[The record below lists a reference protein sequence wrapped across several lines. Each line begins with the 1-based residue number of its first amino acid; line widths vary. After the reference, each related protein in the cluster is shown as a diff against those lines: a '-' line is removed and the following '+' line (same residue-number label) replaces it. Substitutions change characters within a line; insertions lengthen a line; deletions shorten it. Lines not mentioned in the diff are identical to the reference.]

1 MASQTEARIQ
11 IIPKL
16 IPMFTVPY
24 GDVDYRVVHGGRASG
39 KTLSMAKMACVQAMS
54 FAAAGQTGA
63 VLCGREFMNSLEDSS
78 LAEIKAAIA
87 SEPQV
92 LQPWFDVGE
101 KYVRT
106 KGLPGRVDFLFVG
119 LRHNIDSIKGKS
131 RVLLTWLDE
140 SENISEVAYRKLLPT
155 IMRFGGECW
164 ISYNPESPESATHM
178 RFRANKSDRILITEC
193 NFEDNPWFDEKLRR
207 EMEDDYKYRPETADH
222 IWKGEFLT
230 LTEAQV
236 FSGKFRMEAMEPPPG
251 SSPLIGLDFGFST
264 DPACAVKIYK
274 IGRVLLW
281 RREFYKRG
289 ILHHQL
295 GGEIHKA
302 IGDDVAK
309 YDVVADSSRPDDIA
323 YLRQP
328 ISASGGSF
336 QIPRIKPSIKGK
348 GSVEAGVEF
357 IKSHENVIH
366 PDCPNVMKEFKMF
379 SYRVDRNSGQILPVL
394 ASGWDHGIDAGRY
407 ALESTMRNAKFNWSA
422 VG

>member
-1 MASQTEARIQ
+1 MEARIQ

-16 IPMFTVPY
+16 IPLFTVPY
-24 GDVDYRVVHGGRASG
+24 GDVDYRVCYGGRASG
-39 KTLSMAKMACVQAMS
+39 KTLSMAKMVCVQAMS
-54 FAAAGQTGA
+54 FAASGQTGA
-63 VLCGREFMNSLEDSS
+63 ILCGREFMNSLEDSS
-78 LAEIKAAIA
+78 LAEIKAAIS
-87 SEPQV
+87 SEPDI
-92 LQPWFDVGE
+92 LKPWFDVGE

-193 NFEDNPWFDEKLRR
+193 NFTDNPWFDDKLRR

-230 LTEAQV
+230 MTEAQV
-236 FSGKFRMEAMEPPPG
+236 FAGKYRCEDMEPVPG
-251 SSPLIGLDFGFST
+251 ATPYFGLDFGFST
-264 DPACAVKIYK
+264 DPASCVRIYK
-274 IGRVLLW
+274 MGRVLLW
-281 RREFYKRG
+281 RREFYSRG
-289 ILHHQL
+289 ILINNL
-295 GGEIHKA
+295 GGKIRDGVGE
-302 IGDDVAK
+302 DVGK
-309 YDVVADSSRPDDIA
+309 YDVIADSSRPDDIA
-323 YLRQP
+323 YLKQP
-328 ISASGGSF
+328 MNVSGGSF
-336 QIPRIKPSIKGK
+336 QLPRVKASIKGK

-366 PDCPNVMKEFKMF
+366 PSCPNVLKEFKLY
-379 SYRVDRNSGQILPVL
+379 SYKVDRQSGQVLPILVD
-394 ASGWDHGIDAGRY
+394 ANNHAIDAGRY
-407 ALESTMRNAKFNWSA
+407 ALEPVMRNSVFNWGA
-422 VG
+422 V